1 MKRTLTLEET
11 VRCYGECITSEY
23 KEAYNLGLGLINKT
37 GLEVKDQAV
46 VLVLSRE
53 QFKSG
58 LLAVGIVDPYL
69 STLAGGI
76 TIPMQLDG
84 VVFPL
89 IFICSELSD
98 LDKEGLLVHEFTH
111 ALQLNR
117 MGLLKYVNNTH
128 KFKGFTAKYFTNKLE
143 REAYW
148 NQLKYIIKTKLNI
161 KGVI

>member
-1 MKRTLTLEET
+1 MKRTLEET
-11 VRCYGECITSEY
+11 IVCYTECINPEY
-23 KEAYNLGLGLINKT
+23 VDGYKK
-37 GLEVKDQAV
+37 GLELIKSCDLDVKDRAV

-53 QFKSG
+53 QFKAG
-58 LLAVGIVDPYL
+58 LLSLGVVDPYL

-89 IFICSELSD
+89 IFICSELSE

-111 ALQLNR
+111 ALQLNK
-117 MGLLKYVNNTH
+117 MGLQKYVNSTH
-128 KFKGFTAKYFTNKLE
+128 KFNGFTIKYFMNKLE

-148 NQLKYIIKTKLNI
+148 NQLKYIVKTKLNI